1 MITPYASGCLQ
12 MTPISVSPPVPGNLR
27 APETEADRAR
37 VREQL
42 ERLLTAHQFRNSK
55 RYPALLK
62 FLVERVLNGCT
73 DSIKERTLGI
83 EVFRREPDYDTN
95 QDPVVRTTMVEVRRR
110 LSQYYQ
116 EPGREQEIRIE
127 FRAGCYTPDIWIP
140 VAAGPVL
147 VPSPEPL
154 PVLVPAPKRAT
165 PLVAAAAVAAIAA
178 LVVATTFWWNHAV
191 PNSLEL
197 FWSPVWSS
205 PDPVLICLEGD
216 EAPAGL
222 GLQASAGAWA
232 PAQMEPFGGVQ
243 RVTLDYVT
251 AVAGI
256 LGQSPHRTK
265 FRIRSA
271 ANTKF
276 EDLRESPIVLLG
288 GFRNRWT
295 MRVLDQFRLRYRFH
309 RTGDLVWIGDEANP
323 KQKWVVDFRPEAP
336 PPETDFALITRFK
349 DPSTGRIAVI
359 AAGLTH
365 FGTSAASEAIC
376 DPAYLEEVVRTAPA
390 GWRDKNIQ
398 IVVSTALS
406 GANSGPPRVLATY
419 FW

>member
-1 MITPYASGCLQ
+1 MIDPYGIRGLA
-12 MTPISVSPPVPGNLR
+12 MTPVSVTPPAVTGNSR
-27 APETEADRAR
+27 PPETETDRAA

-42 ERLLTAHQFRNSK
+42 ERLLAAHQFRNSK

-62 FLVERVLNGCT
+62 FLVERVLNGST

-83 EVFRREPDYDTN
+83 EVFHREPDYDTN

-110 LSQYYQ
+110 LAQYYQ
-116 EPGREQEIRIE
+116 EPGRDQEIRIE
-127 FRAGCYTPDIWIP
+127 FRAGCYTPEVSMV
-140 VAAGPVL
+140 VAPG
-147 VPSPEPL
+147 
-154 PVLVPAPKRAT
+154 PVLVPAPEPVPDPAPKRRGPA
-165 PLVAAAAVAAIAA
+165 VAVVAVAAIAA
-178 LVVATTFWWNHAV
+178 LVVATTFWWNRAV

-197 FWSPVWSS
+197 FWSPVWNS

-232 PAQMEPFGGVQ
+232 PARMDSFGGVQ
-243 RVTLDYVT
+243 RVALDYVT
-251 AVAGI
+251 AVARI
-256 LGQSPHRTK
+256 LGQSPHRAK

-271 ANTKF
+271 AGTKF
-276 EDLRESPIVLLG
+276 EDLREGPTVLLG

-295 MRVLDQFRLRYRFH
+295 MRVLDQFRLRFRLH
-309 RTGDLVWIGDEANP
+309 RDGDLVWISDRTNP
-323 KQKWVVDFRPEAP
+323 EQKWVVDSRPEAP
-336 PPETDFALITRFK
+336 APELDYALITRFK
-349 DPSTGRIAVI
+349 DPSTGRVAVL

-390 GWRDKNIQ
+390 GWRDKNVQ
-398 IVVSTALS
+398 IVISTALS
-406 GANSGPPRVLATY
+406 GANSGPPQVLASY